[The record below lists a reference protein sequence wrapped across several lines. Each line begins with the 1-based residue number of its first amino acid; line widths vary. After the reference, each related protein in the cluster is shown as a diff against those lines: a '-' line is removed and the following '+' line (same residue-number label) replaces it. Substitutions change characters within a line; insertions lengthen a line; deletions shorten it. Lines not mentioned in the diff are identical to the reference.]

1 MGKPKKILYVG
12 NFLVK
17 HGKTPNFNIF
27 LIPHL
32 RQFFDIVI
40 TSDKKNKAVR
50 LIDMVRNVFRWR
62 NKVDVVLIDV
72 YSTDAFWY
80 AYLVGKAARM
90 SGLPYINIL
99 HGGNLPHRLAK
110 SPKLSGELFKN
121 SCANISP
128 SLYLKEEFE
137 AKGYNAIYIP
147 NFIETEKYADKRR
160 SQLRPKLLWVRSFHS
175 IYNPLLAIKVLKQVK
190 DKYPDAELCMI
201 GPDKDGSQ
209 KQAVD
214 LAKKLGVEDALK
226 VTGRLSLAEWTDIA
240 KDFDIFINT
249 TNFDNHPVSVIEAMA
264 LGFPIVT
271 TQVGGLPFLLKNKEE
286 ALLVPPNDEDA
297 FANAVFTL
305 LSQPDLALYISR
317 NARLKAETFTWQQ
330 QEEKWMAIIEGC
342 TKKGTKK

>member
-1 MGKPKKILYVG
+1 MGAPKKILYVG

-32 RQFFDIVI
+32 RQFFNIVT
-40 TSDKKNKAVR
+40 TSEEKNKVLR
-50 LIDMVRNVFRWR
+50 LFDMVSSVFRMR
-62 NKVDVVLIDV
+62 KQAQLVLIDV

-90 SGLPYINIL
+90 CKLPYINIL

-110 SPKLSGELFKN
+110 SPKLSQELFKN
-121 SCANISP
+121 ACANVSP

-137 AKGYNAIYIP
+137 AKGYSTDYIP
-147 NFIETEKYADKRR
+147 NFIEIERYENKERNK
-160 SQLRPKLLWVRSFHS
+160 LGPKLLWVRSFHS
-175 IYNPLLAIKVLKQVK
+175 IYNPLLAIKTFKIIR

-209 KQAVD
+209 QHTIN
-214 LAKKLGVEDALK
+214 LAKKLGVFEGLK
-226 VTGRLSLAEWTDIA
+226 ITGRLSLAEWTGMA
-240 KDFDIFINT
+240 KDYDIFINT

-271 TQVGGLPFLLKNKEE
+271 TQVGGLPFLLTNEEE
-286 ALLVPPNDEDA
+286 ALLVPPDNEEA
-297 FANAVFTL
+297 FANAIL
-305 LSQPDLALYISR
+305 RLIENPDLALHLSLS
-317 NARLKAETFTWQQ
+317 ARRKAETFTWQQ
-330 QEEKWMAIIEGC
+330 QEEKWLSIIENC
-342 TKKGTKK
+342 TNS